1 MSEVKV
7 KDLSLGYEGDI
18 LVERLNFE
26 VNSGDYLCIVGE
38 NGSGKST
45 LMRTLLGLQKPISG
59 DIEYGDGLTAR
70 QIGYLPQQTIVQR
83 DFPASVW
90 EIVLSGFQ
98 GRMGLRPFYTPV
110 EKAEAKENM
119 NRLGITELK
128 NRCYREL
135 SGGQQQRVL
144 LARAL
149 CATKRILLLDE
160 PVSGLD
166 PSAQTQMY
174 RMIRNLN
181 KEGVTIIMISH
192 DVHASLHFASHILHM
207 GSTYFFGTTEE
218 FEESPIG
225 QHYLLK
231 EKKTFADTGVCEL
244 DNVARINIA
253 EKKTPE
259 ESAHRKAAANSKPDA
274 FYDATY
280 KRKEED

>member
-1 MSEVKV
+1 MWSGLG
-7 KDLSLGYEGDI
+7 DLFVSHCVDNRIDI
-18 LVERLNFE
+18 LNIDHSVA
-26 VNSGDYLCIVGE
+26 VNVGMFGIFPANAGIDNGVDIGHVGE
-38 NGSGKST
+38 
-45 LMRTLLGLQKPISG
+45 PISG

-70 QIGYLPQQTIVQR
+70 QIGYLPQQTIVQK

-280 KRKEED
+280 RRKEED